1 LTKTKTYSNID
12 IYMSITK
19 DTVAKVAKLAR
30 LSNNPDEE
38 FLTKYTGELSS
49 IIEYINQ
56 LQEVDT
62 TGISP
67 TDGIRT
73 ITVNQLREDTAP
85 IDIEEYNK
93 IRQNIINNFPTKQ
106 GNLLVL
112 PGIFDEN

>member
-1 LTKTKTYSNID
+1 
-12 IYMSITK
+12 MSITK

-38 FLTKYTGELSS
+38 FLNKYTGELSS

-73 ITVNQLREDTAP
+73 INVSQLREDTPP
-85 IDIEEYNK
+85 INMDEYNT
-93 IRQNIINNFPTKQ
+93 IRQNIINNFPNKQ
-106 GNLLVL
+106 GDLLVL
-112 PGIFDEN
+112 PGIFEEN

>member
-1 LTKTKTYSNID
+1 
-12 IYMSITK
+12 MSITK
-19 DTVAKVAKLAR
+19 DTVAKVAKLAK

-38 FLTKYTGELSS
+38 FLNKYTSELSS
-49 IIEYINQ
+49 IIDYINQ

-73 ITVNQLREDTAP
+73 INVNQLREDTP
-85 IDIEEYNK
+85 PFDTEEYNK

-106 GNLLVL
+106 GDLLVL
-112 PGIFDEN
+112 PGIFEEN